1 MNSRILGTRFREG
14 AKILVVYENDH
25 PSKHH
30 NQQQKSTYPT
40 TFRQAITVLTFNNKP
55 DSTESCQEF
64 KDQLKLGGSLESNCK
79 ASAACKPQATA
90 TNDISWT
97 GWFMTGSLQ
106 WSILLPI

>member
-90 TNDISWT
+90 TNDIS
-97 GWFMTGSLQ
+97 
-106 WSILLPI
+106 